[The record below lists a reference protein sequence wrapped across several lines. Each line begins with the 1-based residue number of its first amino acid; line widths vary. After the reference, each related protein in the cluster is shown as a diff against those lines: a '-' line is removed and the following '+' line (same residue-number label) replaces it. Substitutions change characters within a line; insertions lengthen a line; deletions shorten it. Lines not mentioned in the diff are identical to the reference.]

1 MSVIQNRKTYLIHR
15 PLKRLIKIFKALN
28 PDLNIYLLYRLLVYS
43 YLSAINFFL
52 LMKVLRQDIV

>member
-28 PDLNIYLLYRLLVYS
+28 PDLNIYLLYRLLLYS

-52 LMKVLRQDIV
+52 LMKIC